1 MSAPPTHQ
9 LVYQCMRAEEAIGE
23 HACKMEVTVFCSLNM
38 EVTSSNATAFYW
50 LEASYSRGGITQG
63 HEYLGR
69 QETLEP
75 SPVHLQKGRSFPT
88 MQFNLVNKT

>member
-9 LVYQCMRAEEAIGE
+9 LVYQCVQAEEAIGE
-23 HACKMEVTVFCSLNM
+23 HACKMEATVFCNLIM
-38 EVTSSNATAFYW
+38 EVTSINATALYW

-69 QETLEP
+69 QEPLAP
-75 SPVHLQKGRSFPT
+75 S
-88 MQFNLVNKT
+88 